1 MNPMSLHRNL
11 ARSCFTVLLL
21 VLLPCTAF
29 SMQIFV
35 KTLTGKTITLDVEP
49 SDTIEN
55 VKQKIQDKEGIP
67 PDQQRLIFAGS
78 QLEDG
83 RILHDYNIQ
92 KESTLHLV
100 LRLRGAQGRTSTNYT
115 VPAESLDAGGKR
127 TTSAS
132 YTNDGSAGGITGI
145 STVAAPAQVAKSG
158 YLGQLTEVTAL
169 QLTATPTTLD
179 ESATRQ
185 LSAVQLLD
193 DDSLN
198 MLLAT
203 DVTWSVQDGPLSGID
218 ASGLATASTVY
229 EDTAATA
236 QGDYAGATGI
246 LGLTVL
252 DSIPDNFGTYASDG
266 LADDWQF
273 DNFGLDNPLAAPTLD
288 PDGDGQNNH
297 FEFIAGLDPTDPS
310 SLFTVQIAGDSEGS
324 PQVIFDPVVAGRT
337 YTVKYKDTLDASTWD
352 TLLNTATDN
361 SGLERTITD
370 TSVSLPGSRFYIVEI
385 E

>member
-1 MNPMSLHRNL
+1 MIQPIPKMKQPLKIPLFRISML
-11 ARSCFTVLLL
+11 ALLL
-21 VLLPCTAF
+21 VCSATVHADP
-29 SMQIFV
+29 
-35 KTLTGKTITLDVEP
+35 
-49 SDTIEN
+49 
-55 VKQKIQDKEGIP
+55 
-67 PDQQRLIFAGS
+67 
-78 QLEDG
+78 
-83 RILHDYNIQ
+83 
-92 KESTLHLV
+92 
-100 LRLRGAQGRTSTNYT
+100 RTSTNYT

>member
-1 MNPMSLHRNL
+1 MKQPSKIPLFRISMP
-11 ARSCFTVLLL
+11 ALLL
-21 VLLPCTAF
+21 VCSATVHADP
-29 SMQIFV
+29 
-35 KTLTGKTITLDVEP
+35 
-49 SDTIEN
+49 
-55 VKQKIQDKEGIP
+55 
-67 PDQQRLIFAGS
+67 
-78 QLEDG
+78 
-83 RILHDYNIQ
+83 
-92 KESTLHLV
+92 
-100 LRLRGAQGRTSTNYT
+100 RTSTNYT

-218 ASGLATASTVY
+218 ANGLATTATVY
-229 EDTAATA
+229 QDTAASA
-236 QGDYAGATGI
+236 QGDYAGASGS
-246 LGLTVL
+246 LALTVL

-266 LADDWQF
+266 LADDWQVQYF
-273 DNFGLDNPLAAPTLD
+273 GADNASAAAELD
-288 PDGDGQNNH
+288 PDGDGQTNS
-297 FEFIAGLDPTDPS
+297 FEFTAGLDPTDSS

-324 PQVIFDPVVAGRT
+324 QQVSFGPVVGDRT
-337 YTVKYKDTLDASTWD
+337 YTVKYKDSLDAATWE
-352 TLLNTATDN
+352 TLQNTASDN
-361 SGLERTITD
+361 GTERTVTD
-370 TSVSLPGSRFYIVEI
+370 ASLAAARFYIVEI

>member
-100 LRLRGAQGRTSTNYT
+100 LRLRGAQGRSSTDYT
-115 VPAESLDAGGKR
+115 VPAESLDSGGQR
-127 TTSAS
+127 TTSTA
-132 YTNDGSAGGITGI
+132 YTNDGSLGGITSI
-145 STVAAPAQVAKSG
+145 STVASPAQIVKAG

-169 QLTATPTTLD
+169 QLAATPTTVD
-179 ESATRQ
+179 ETATRQ
-185 LSAVQLLD
+185 LSAAQLLD
-193 DDSLN
+193 DDSLIA
-198 MLLAT
+198 LAAS
-203 DVTWSVQDGPLSGID
+203 DVTWSVASGPLTGID
-218 ASGLATASTVY
+218 ANGLATTATVY
-229 EDTAATA
+229 QDTAASA
-236 QGDYAGATGI
+236 QGDYAGASGS
-246 LGLTVL
+246 LALTVL
-252 DSIPDNFGTYASDG
+252 ESIADNFGSYAGDG
-266 LADDWQF
+266 LGDDWQVQYF
-273 DNFGLDNPLAAPTLD
+273 GADNASAAPELD
-288 PDGDGQNNH
+288 PDGDGQTNS
-297 FEFIAGLDPTDPS
+297 FEFTAGLDPTDS
-310 SLFTVQIAGDSEGS
+310 NSLFTVQIAGDSEGS
-324 PQVIFDPVVAGRT
+324 PQVSFDPVVGGRT
-337 YTVKYKDTLDASTWD
+337 YIVKYKDSLDAATWE
-352 TLLNTATDN
+352 TLQNTASDN
-361 SGLERTITD
+361 GTERTVTD
-370 TSVSLPGSRFYIVEI
+370 TTESLAAARFYIVEI

>member
-1 MNPMSLHRNL
+1 MIQPIPKMKQPSKIPLFRISMP
-11 ARSCFTVLLL
+11 ALLL
-21 VLLPCTAF
+21 VCSATVHADP
-29 SMQIFV
+29 
-35 KTLTGKTITLDVEP
+35 
-49 SDTIEN
+49 
-55 VKQKIQDKEGIP
+55 
-67 PDQQRLIFAGS
+67 
-78 QLEDG
+78 
-83 RILHDYNIQ
+83 
-92 KESTLHLV
+92 
-100 LRLRGAQGRTSTNYT
+100 RTSTNYT

-236 QGDYAGATGI
+236 QGDYAGATGT

-252 DSIPDNFGTYASDG
+252 DTIPDNFGSYAGDG
-266 LADDWQF
+266 LGDDWQNQYF
-273 DNFGLDNPLAAPTLD
+273 GADNASAAPELD
-288 PDGDGQNNH
+288 PDGDGQTNS
-297 FEFIAGLDPTDPS
+297 FEFTAGLDPTDS
-310 SLFTVQIAGDSEGS
+310 NSLFTVQIAGDSEGS
-324 PQVIFDPVVAGRT
+324 PQVSFDPVVGGRT
-337 YTVKYKDTLDASTWD
+337 YIVKYKDSLDAATWE
-352 TLLNTATDN
+352 TLQNTASDN
-361 SGLERTITD
+361 GTERTITD
-370 TSVSLPGSRFYIVEI
+370 TTAASASTRFYIVEI